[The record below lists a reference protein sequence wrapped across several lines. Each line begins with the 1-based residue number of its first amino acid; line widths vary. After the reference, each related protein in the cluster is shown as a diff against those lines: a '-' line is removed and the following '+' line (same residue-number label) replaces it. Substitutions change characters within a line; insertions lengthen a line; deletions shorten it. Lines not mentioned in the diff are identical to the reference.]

1 MGRFWIGVG
10 LLAVFL
16 CLGLWVAKAMDNV
29 HVPVTQLLE
38 QAADEALG
46 GDLETGIAL
55 ADQAHAVWERH
66 WRGTAA
72 VADHAPMDEIDGLF
86 AQVRSYARA
95 GSVADFAAGCGR
107 LSKLVEAIGEAHS
120 PQWWN
125 LL

>member
-1 MGRFWIGVG
+1 MGRFWVGVG
-10 LLAVFL
+10 LLAAFL
-16 CLGLWVAKAMDNV
+16 GLGLWVAKAMDDV
-29 HVPVTQLLE
+29 HVPVMVLLE
-38 QAADEALG
+38 QAADTALE
-46 GDLETGIAL
+46 GDLKAGAEL
-55 ADQAHAVWERH
+55 AEQAHAVWERH

-86 AQVRSYARA
+86 ALVQDYARA
-95 GSVADFAAGCGR
+95 GNAGDFAASCGR